1 MEYRQLGQSGLKV
14 SKLIIGTIPV
24 GARAGF
30 EKASSIDDAAQ
41 ARRLFDV
48 AFDAGVNMIDTAN
61 LYSMGR
67 AEELVGE
74 AIKDKR
80 DEVLIASK
88 VRMPIEDGPNGGG
101 ASRYHIIRE
110 CENSLRRLQTDH
122 LDLYQL
128 HQWDGVTPIEETIAA
143 MDHLVQ
149 SGKVRYV
156 GTSNYNGWQMMKA
169 LYAADMEGLTRPV
182 SQQIYYTP
190 ESRDAEYEILPLG
203 IDQNLGTLVWSPLGE
218 GLLTGK
224 VRRGQ
229 ETPKNTRQGQGWS
242 EPYVRDW
249 ERAYDIIETL
259 VEIGEGHGVSAA
271 RVALAWLVDRPGVTS
286 LILGARNEEQLQ
298 DNLAC
303 LELEL
308 SQEEQDRI
316 EEATRPEAIY
326 PYWHRAMTATDRPDP
341 AEEPFLENFKKTVGV

>member
-1 MEYRQLGQSGLKV
+1 MEYRQLGRSGLKV
-14 SKLIIGTIPV
+14 SKLIIGTLTF
-24 GARAGF
+24 GGRAGF
-30 EKASSIDDAAQ
+30 EKIGDVDVGQ
-41 ARRLFDV
+41 ARRLFDM
-48 AFDAGVNMIDTAN
+48 AFDAGVNMVDTAN
-61 LYSMGR
+61 IYSMGL
-67 AEELVGE
+67 AEEVIGE
-74 AIKDKR
+74 ALKDKR

-88 VRMPIEDGPNGGG
+88 VRMPVGEGPNDGG

-110 CENSLRRLQTDH
+110 CENTLRRLQTDH

-128 HQWDGVTPIEETIAA
+128 HQWDGLTPLEESLSAL
-143 MDHLVQ
+143 DDLVRA
-149 SGKVRYV
+149 GKVRYV

-169 LYAADMEGLTRPV
+169 LYAADMNRLVRPV

-190 ESRDAEYEILPLG
+190 ESREAEYEILPLG
-203 IDQNLGTLVWSPLGE
+203 LDQNLGTLVWSPLGE

-229 ETPKNTRQGQGWS
+229 EIPDTSRQGRGWP

-286 LILGARNEEQLQ
+286 LILGARTEEQLE

-303 LELEL
+303 LDLEL
-308 SQEEQDRI
+308 SAEEHARI
-316 EEATRPEAIY
+316 EEATRPEALY
-326 PYWHRAMTATDRPDP
+326 PYWHRVMTASDRPDP
-341 AEEPFLENFKKTVGV
+341 AEAPFLEDLKKSVGV